1 LSKAGK
7 NHPHV
12 KQSITMPVPDSSIE
26 DGGSE
31 WLLAE
36 DTSGTAGGRA
46 VYGSRRA
53 SPSTA

>member
-1 LSKAGK
+1 
-7 NHPHV
+7 
-12 KQSITMPVPDSSIE
+12 MPVPDSSIE